1 MLSITD
7 FIILFLFGSLGGF
20 MSGFLGIG
28 GGIIYV
34 PILDYFL
41 SKYFVNSN
49 ELVKAVLANSLFI
62 IIFSAA
68 VASYKQIKMGN
79 FFLKETLQTMLPGI
93 VSVIVLHTLIN
104 NGTWYSRSVFLYF
117 FLTMLVFV
125 VVKMFMPTSKI
136 NVNAEAQSS
145 NYKYNITGAFAGLV
159 TAMSGL
165 GGGVIMTPVFTEWI
179 KLDIKKASA
188 ISTGVIFGFAIVIG
202 ILNLNAKPET
212 YISNWQ
218 FGYIFLPIALPL
230 IVGTFLFAQLGV
242 KTAQKA
248 KSQTIR
254 ITFASF
260 ASIIL
265 IKVIYE
271 ILSLNSII

>member
-1 MLSITD
+1 MSIID
-7 FIILFLFGSLGGF
+7 FIILILFGSLGGF

-28 GGIIYV
+28 GGVIYV

-41 SKYFVNSN
+41 SKYFDNES

-68 VASYKQIKMGN
+68 VASYRQFKMGN

-117 FLTMLVFV
+117 FLTMLCFV
-125 VVKMFMPTSKI
+125 VVKMFTAKPKTEVTLLPVA
-136 NVNAEAQSS
+136 N
-145 NYKYNITGAFAGLV
+145 NYKYNVTGAFAGLV

-165 GGGVIMTPVFTEWI
+165 GGGVVMTPVFTEWL

-188 ISTGVIFGFAIVIG
+188 ISTGVILGFAIVSG
-202 ILNLNAKPET
+202 ILNLNVKPQT
-212 YISNWQ
+212 NISSFQ
-218 FGYIFLPIALPL
+218 FGYIFLPIAFPL

-242 KTAQKA
+242 RAAQKA

-260 ASIIL
+260 AAIVL

-271 ILSLNSII
+271 ILILNSII